1 MAAARALWLF
11 AAPLVT
17 SGFLVPHGRESF
29 YRFRASDD
37 DAAPAA
43 PSAPAVAGTSEA
55 IELWRKSYGN
65 PYNRLKDPVT
75 GEQTVEP
82 DEEIAARF
90 AALAELVG
98 PEKAFTIVK
107 NSNGRV
113 ISMEP
118 ELVKGYVDA
127 WVARA
132 GERALALDILCKN
145 PNLIAG
151 DVNEIKNAPVQVAL
165 GIANAIDFT
174 RKLSGG

>member
-1 MAAARALWLF
+1 MGNAASLLLPQEPMDQETARALFGDKFDEALF
-11 AAPLVT
+11 D
-17 SGFLVPHGRESF
+17 E
-29 YRFRASDD
+29 
-37 DAAPAA
+37 
-43 PSAPAVAGTSEA
+43 
-55 IELWRKSYGN
+55 
-65 PYNRLKDPVT
+65 LKDPVT

-107 NSNGRV
+107 NSDGRV

-127 WVARA
+127 WIERA
-132 GERALALDILCKN
+132 GERALALEILCKN

-165 GIANAIDFT
+165 AIANGIDFT
-174 RKLSGG
+174 RKFSGG

>member
-1 MAAARALWLF
+1 MGRALLLF
-11 AAPLVT
+11 AVPLV
-17 SGFLVPHGRESF
+17 SHAFLVPHGRHRHC
-29 YRFRASDD
+29 RFRADSADD
-37 DAAPAA
+37 SAEAAPVA
-43 PSAPAVAGTSEA
+43 AVAGTSEA
-55 IELWRKSYGN
+55 IEMWRKSYGN

-107 NSNGRV
+107 NSDGRV